1 MLINRIMINSTNLN
15 NLGLFSN
22 IFKKQQP
29 LLPLADL
36 SVLKNDIHSH
46 LIPGIDDGAQTMN
59 ESLVMLK
66 IFQESGYK
74 KVITTPHIMS
84 DYYRNT
90 PEIIN
95 NGLAKLQQELNNNKI
110 DIKVEAA
117 AEYNVEPDFEEIIE
131 NDNVLTFGGDN
142 KYVLIE
148 LSFFNEPN
156 RLNETIWALNN
167 KGYSPVLAHVERYSY
182 WHNDLDKITE
192 MINRGVKLQLNIGS
206 LTGAYGPEIKKVA
219 EWLVNEKI
227 IDFIGTDCHH
237 LKHLDMLQVARKLPK
252 FHELIAQDQLLNSS
266 L

>member
-1 MLINRIMINSTNLN
+1 
-15 NLGLFSN
+15 LGLFSN
-22 IFKKQQP
+22 IFNKKEP

-36 SVLKNDIHSH
+36 AILKNDIHSH

-59 ESLVMLK
+59 DSLEMLK
-66 IFQESGYK
+66 VFQKSGYK

-90 PEIIN
+90 PKIIN
-95 NGLAKLQQELNNNKI
+95 NGLAKIKQEIIANGI
-110 DIKVEAA
+110 DIEIEAA

-131 NDNVLTFGGDN
+131 NDDVLTFGGEN

-148 LSFFNEPN
+148 LSFFSEPK

-167 KGYSPVLAHVERYSY
+167 KGYSPVLAHVERYTY
-182 WHNDLDKITE
+182 WHKDLDKITE

-206 LTGAYGPEIKKVA
+206 LTGAYGPEINKVA
-219 EWLVNEKI
+219 DWLVDEKI
-227 IDFIGTDCHH
+227 IDLVGTDCHH
-237 LKHLDMLQVARKLPK
+237 LKHLDMLQHARKLPY
-252 FHELIAQDQLLNSS
+252 FHKLIAQEQILNSS

>member
-1 MLINRIMINSTNLN
+1 M
-15 NLGLFSN
+15 GLFSN
-22 IFKKQQP
+22 IFKKKQP
-29 LLPLADL
+29 LLSLAEL

-59 ESLVMLK
+59 DSLEMLK
-66 IFQESGYK
+66 VFQDSGYK

-95 NGLAKLQQELNNNKI
+95 AGLSDLKREIKLNGI
-110 DIKVEAA
+110 DIEIEAA
-117 AEYNVEPDFEEIIE
+117 AEYNVEPDFEEIIK
-131 NDNVLTFGGDN
+131 NDNVLTFGGKN

-148 LSFFNEPN
+148 LSFFSEPN

-167 KGYSPVLAHVERYSY
+167 KGYAPVLAHVERYTY
-182 WHNDLDKITE
+182 WHKDLDKITE

-206 LTGAYGPEIKKVA
+206 LTGAYGPEINKVA
-219 EWLVNEKI
+219 DWLVDEKI
-227 IDFIGTDCHH
+227 VDLVGTDCHH
-237 LKHLDMLQVARKLPK
+237 LKHLDMLQHARRLPK
-252 FHELIAQDQLLNSS
+252 FHELIAQEQLINST